1 MRIIFQ
7 KNNSENKMF
16 RQNLGLIRKLS
27 LSQFRTS
34 NLLIT
39 DSAASRLK
47 EICSPAEYLRVSVG
61 GGGCSGY
68 SYEFDLSDEPID
80 PDMDLVFTKD
90 GSRVVTDKESIEL
103 MDGSTIDFKQELIK
117 KSFVVSSNPLS
128 ESGCSC
134 GASFSIEL

>member
-1 MRIIFQ
+1 MRIIK
-7 KNNSENKMF
+7 KNNSEKKMF

-90 GSRVVTDKESIEL
+90 GSRVGKIRFHQSSLNVN
-103 MDGSTIDFKQELIK
+103 GDF
-117 KSFVVSSNPLS
+117 SH
-128 ESGCSC
+128 
-134 GASFSIEL
+134 

>member
-1 MRIIFQ
+1 
-7 KNNSENKMF
+7 MF
-16 RQNLGLIRKLS
+16 RQNFGMIRKLS

-34 NLLIT
+34 SLLIT

-47 EICSPAEYLRVSVG
+47 EICSTAEYLRVSVG

-80 PDMDLVFTKD
+80 PDMDLVFTKN

-103 MDGSTIDFKQELIK
+103 MNGSTIDFKQELIK
-117 KSFVVSSNPLS
+117 KSFVVSANPLS

>member
-1 MRIIFQ
+1 MVPNDTEIYAVNKHFANANNIK
-7 KNNSENKMF
+7 KNNSEKKMF

-90 GSRVVTDKESIEL
+90 GSRVGKIINQSLRNVN
-103 MDGSTIDFKQELIK
+103 GDF
-117 KSFVVSSNPLS
+117 SHR
-128 ESGCSC
+128 
-134 GASFSIEL
+134 

>member
-1 MRIIFQ
+1 MRIISQ
-7 KNNSENKMF
+7 KNNLEKKMF

-90 GSRVVTDKESIEL
+90 GSRVGKIINQSLRNVND
-103 MDGSTIDFKQELIK
+103 DF
-117 KSFVVSSNPLS
+117 SHR
-128 ESGCSC
+128 
-134 GASFSIEL
+134 

>member
-1 MRIIFQ
+1 MVPNDTEIYAVNKHFANANNIS
-7 KNNSENKMF
+7 KNYSEKKMF

-90 GSRVVTDKESIEL
+90 GSRVGKIINQNLRNVN
-103 MDGSTIDFKQELIK
+103 GDF
-117 KSFVVSSNPLS
+117 SHR
-128 ESGCSC
+128 
-134 GASFSIEL
+134 